1 MPATWNEVVATVG
14 GLAILG
20 LTEESLIAYANRGR
34 EPGAEEPAGSAVDA
48 ASALDARGSR
58 PTMFELAPV
67 QSAGRP
73 QGAGAI
79 DASSRGLANFHA
91 DGAPAIASRSART
104 AMFSDTA
111 GAGGAESARGG
122 SRYYSSRENRPA
134 QQATSVVTPGVTG
147 PDYRQTPRFKY
158 SDAVKRSF
166 TDEQGQALSPDFAN
180 GERVLPLST
189 SEHAR
194 LDAGVLTP
202 GDDDQC
208 DGNNPDKAHC
218 PPLDGWS
225 TQASISFPKNLTQ
238 GLSAAQQ
245 ATLDA
250 LEKQRAHLRKES
262 LRVACVHNETLR
274 GAKNLRA
281 ELKSLIAGIVAAT
294 DDARCTSADK
304 VRTAAQREIQW
315 LRDGTVQAARDWTR
329 HSPGFE
335 SADDLIEDLRERVD
349 DEGSNWRHYMELEH
363 ATGDNDTPIEMF
375 SAASF
380 TKFQDLQRKLCQQAF
395 DIVLPGGPQPVPGA
409 RPTVPA
415 HRIAEAA
422 SWRRAEREIRD
433 AVAAQRP
440 ARPSGG
446 RGRGR
451 GGANGRSGRRRNNP
465 HQPPRRRD
473 RGWPGENGPVH
484 DNDEPQLDGEPQ
496 PNPGRGRGRGR
507 GQNGRGRGRGQN
519 GRGRGR

>member
-1 MPATWNEVVATVG
+1 MPATWNEVVATQG

-91 DGAPAIASRSART
+91 DGAPAMASRSART
-104 AMFSDTA
+104 AMFPDTA
-111 GAGGAESARGG
+111 GAGGTESARGG
-122 SRYYSSRENRPA
+122 SRYYSSRENRPV
-134 QQATSVVTPGVTG
+134 QQATSVVIPGVTG

-166 TDEQGQALSPDFAN
+166 TDEQGQVLSPVFAN

-202 GDDDQC
+202 GDDDQY
-208 DGNNPDKAHC
+208 DGNNPDKVHY
-218 PPLDGWS
+218 PLLDGWS
-225 TQASISFPKNLTQ
+225 TQASITFPKNLTQ

-262 LRVACVHNETLR
+262 LRVAYIHNETLR
-274 GAKNLRA
+274 CAKNLRA
-281 ELKSLIAGIVAAT
+281 ELRSLIAGVVAAT
-294 DDARCTSADK
+294 DDQRYSSADK
-304 VRTAAQREIQW
+304 VRAAVQRELEW
-315 LRDGTVQAARDWTR
+315 LQDGTVVAARNWAQ

-335 SADDLIEDLRERVD
+335 SADTQIVDLRGRVD
-349 DEGSNWRHYMELEH
+349 EEGSDWRHYLELVY
-363 ATGDNDTPIEMF
+363 ATGDNDTPIEIF
-375 SAASF
+375 SAATF
-380 TKFQDLQRKLCQQAF
+380 TKFQDLQRKLYQQAF

-422 SWRRAEREIRD
+422 SWRRADREIRD

-440 ARPSGG
+440 RPGGG

-451 GGANGRSGRRRNNP
+451 AGANGRSGRRRNNP
-465 HQPPRRRD
+465 YQPPRRRD
-473 RGWPGENGPVH
+473 RWPGENGPVH
-484 DNDEPQLDGEPQ
+484 DSDEPQLDGEPQ
-496 PNPGRGRGRGR
+496 PNQGRGRGRGR